1 MITEMFKVEL
11 GGSVHLQSGPNKC
24 VMHAILILKSL
35 VDD

>member
-24 VMHAILILKSL
+24 MMHYNFDIEISG
-35 VDD
+35 